1 MKKLVLMFSLLVGI
15 VSVSQAQKVNEK
27 VQIESSGSW
36 YPGTILKVDAAKGEY
51 FVTYEGWGDS
61 WDEWVP
67 ISRLKDYATA
77 AAPAPASP
85 LTKFKVG
92 DKVEVEY
99 GMIPEPATVIE
110 VGENKYHIQ
119 YDKKAFGTKWVTE
132 REIKKL

>member
-1 MKKLVLMFSLLVGI
+1 MKKLVLLFCFVLAM

-77 AAPAPASP
+77 VAPAPASP

-99 GMIPEPATVIE
+99 GMVPEPATVIE

-119 YDKKAFGTKWVTE
+119 YDKKVFGTKWVTE